1 MSPTNNDLV
10 VLGVVVLITTTF
22 AWTLGS
28 LVNLLIYRIVNYFKN
43 RRRRRRSDSGNTKD
57 DGGSVE
63 RARYRRRS

>member
-1 MSPTNNDLV
+1 MSPTNSELV
-10 VLGVVVLITTTF
+10 VLVVVVLITTTF

-43 RRRRRRSDSGNTKD
+43 RRRRSDSGNTKD
-57 DGGSVE
+57 DGGSVK

>member
-1 MSPTNNDLV
+1 MSPTNSDLV

-28 LVNLLIYRIVNYFKN
+28 LVNLLIYRIVNYFRNK
-43 RRRRRRSDSGNTKD
+43 RRRDGGSTKD

>member
-1 MSPTNNDLV
+1 MSPTNSELV

-43 RRRRRRSDSGNTKD
+43 KRRRDGGITKD